1 MKYFVVLNGY
11 PTSSSKFSSET
22 FYDVDSARNYWYSIV
37 EKYPKSYLECYY
49 VGFGGKLYLV
59 YTEKDLSLYTG
70 NGIII
75 PNIN

>member
-22 FYDVDSARNYWYSIV
+22 FYDVDSARNYWSSIID
-37 EKYPKSYLECYY
+37 EYPKSYLECYY
-49 VGFGGKLYLV
+49 VDFDGKLSLE

-70 NGIII
+70 NGIIV
-75 PNIN
+75 PDIN